1 MDIFSA
7 TSKQVEAATS
17 PKIES
22 NTAPIRQ
29 VEQTADTSK
38 IDQQKKKE
46 EEDPKALSETVNEL
60 NKQMDLLNT
69 NITFGY
75 NDKINQMFVNVI
87 EKSTGKV
94 IRKFPTEEAM
104 SLSAK
109 MKEIVGIIFD
119 KKG

>member
-7 TSKQVEAATS
+7 TSKQVEAATA
-17 PKIES
+17 PKVT
-22 NTAPIRQ
+22 NQAPVRQ

-38 IDQQKKKE
+38 VNQQQNQENDTNKT
-46 EEDPKALSETVNEL
+46 LTETVDEL
-60 NKQMDLLNT
+60 NKQMDILNT

-75 NDKINQMFVNVI
+75 NDKINQMFINVI

>member
-1 MDIFSA
+1 MQIGKIPDIDNA
-7 TSKQVEAATS
+7 KENV
-17 PKIES
+17 I
-22 NTAPIRQ
+22 
-29 VEQTADTSK
+29 
-38 IDQQKKKE
+38 QKNQKLSETKE
-46 EEDPKALSETVNEL
+46 ESKLIDKDEYKKALSANVA
-60 NKQMDLLNT
+60 NKSEVIID

-75 NDKINQMFVNVI
+75 NDKINQMFINVI

>member
-7 TSKQVEAATS
+7 TSKQVEAATA
-17 PKIES
+17 PKVE

-29 VEQTADTSK
+29 VEQTADTSQVN
-38 IDQQKKKE
+38 QQSNKE
-46 EEDPKALSETVNEL
+46 ENDPAKLSETVSEL

-75 NDKINQMFVNVI
+75 NDKINQMFINVI
-87 EKSTGKV
+87 EKSTGKI

>member
-7 TSKQVEAATS
+7 TSKQVEAATA
-17 PKIES
+17 PKVS
-22 NTAPIRQ
+22 NQTPVRQ

-38 IDQQKKKE
+38 VNQQQSQQ
-46 EEDPKALSETVNEL
+46 DDKANKTLTDTVNEL

-94 IRKFPTEEAM
+94 IRKFPTDEAM

>member
-7 TSKQVEAATS
+7 TSKQQVEATS
-17 PKIES
+17 APKVTNS
-22 NTAPIRQ
+22 VPVRQ

-38 IDQQKKKE
+38 VNQQSQD
-46 EEDPKALSETVNEL
+46 EDSKGLSETVKEL

-75 NDKINQMFVNVI
+75 NDKINQMFINVI

>member
-7 TSKQVEAATS
+7 TSKQVEAATA
-17 PKIES
+17 PKVS
-22 NTAPIRQ
+22 NQAPIRQ
-29 VEQTADTSK
+29 VEQTADVSK
-38 IDQQKKKE
+38 VNQQQNQENDTNKT
-46 EEDPKALSETVNEL
+46 LTETVDEL
-60 NKQMDLLNT
+60 NKQMDMLNT

-75 NDKINQMFVNVI
+75 NDKINQMFINVI

-104 SLSAK
+104 GLSEK

>member
-7 TSKQVEAATS
+7 TSKQVEAATA
-17 PKIES
+17 PKVENS
-22 NTAPIRQ
+22 APMRQ

-38 IDQQKKKE
+38 VNQQNNKE
-46 EEDPKALSETVNEL
+46 QEDPKALSETVSEL

-75 NDKINQMFVNVI
+75 NDKINQMFINVI

>member
-17 PKIES
+17 PKVENS
-22 NTAPIRQ
+22 APTRQ
-29 VEQTADTSK
+29 VEQTADTNK
-38 IDQQKKKE
+38 VNEQAKKE
-46 EEDPKALSETVNEL
+46 ETDPKALSERVNEL
-60 NKQMDLLNT
+60 NKQMDILNT

-75 NDKINQMFVNVI
+75 NDKINQMFINVI

>member
-7 TSKQVEAATS
+7 TSKQVETSTS
-17 PKIES
+17 PKVENS
-22 NTAPIRQ
+22 TPTRQ
-29 VEQTADTSK
+29 VEQSSDTNRVNE
-38 IDQQKKKE
+38 QVKKE
-46 EEDPKALSETVNEL
+46 ETDPKALSETVNEL
-60 NKQMDLLNT
+60 NKQMDILNT

-75 NDKINQMFVNVI
+75 NDKINQMFINVI